1 MTIMMLMK
9 WRKKSKLSSGNKI
22 LQRFKSDKRDIS
34 SRKTNKTAL
43 RYNEN
48 KGMETPE
55 CWKTFKY
62 GIYKEMTDR
71 NNKTNK

>member
-1 MTIMMLMK
+1 MK

-43 RYNEN
+43 RYNGN

-55 CWKTFKY
+55 CWKTFEY

-71 NNKTNK
+71 YNKTNK

>member
-1 MTIMMLMK
+1 MIIMMLMK

-55 CWKTFKY
+55 C
-62 GIYKEMTDR
+62 
-71 NNKTNK
+71 